1 MTIIHNFNS
10 CLLTLPAS
18 TKTRMLFSLLLVTIN
33 VQCFGL
39 YNKKPFPL
47 LFTTVITG
55 AKEWLTYAD
64 NKVRKEVFCS
74 STMVLGFLNAAK
86 HSTSSHMTSAIPQ
99 MDHVTL
105 WGLLSHCKPK
115 ILIFTE
121 FKLIDAMLLTQQVRS
136 IITVHINLTA
146 LELYYQK

>member
-1 MTIIHNFNS
+1 MTIIHNFIS

-18 TKTRMLFSLLLVTIN
+18 TKRQMLFSLLFVTIS

-47 LFTTVITG
+47 LFTTVITS
-55 AKEWLTYAD
+55 AKEWLTHAD
-64 NKVRKEVFCS
+64 NEVRKEVFCS
-74 STMVLGFLNAAK
+74 STMVLGLLNAAK

-105 WGLLSHCKPK
+105 WGPLSHCKPN

-121 FKLIDAMLLTQQVRS
+121 FKLIGAMLLTQQV

-146 LELYYQK
+146 LEMYYKK